1 MQTIEHLTMATCP
14 SGESLTTTGCYTN
27 ISTCPNEMNNSKLVI
42 TQDSNNRRDSSNC
55 VSKSSVSTKASC
67 ASPQVVNELD
77 SKSVSINRCVR
88 LFTCPTKY
96 TPNTENANGNFS
108 YGNNCIKIENDIG
121 LANSTSPICPDGT
134 TLKAINNNSS
144 VCI

>member
-1 MQTIEHLTMATCP
+1 MQTMATCP

-27 ISTCPNEMNNSKLVI
+27 ISTCPIQMNHSKLVI

-55 VSKSSVSTKASC
+55 VNKSSVPNVASC
-67 ASPQVVNELD
+67 ISPMIVNVLD
-77 SKSVSINRCVR
+77 SKSVPINSCVT
-88 LFTCPTKY
+88 LFTCPPKY
-96 TPNTENANGNFS
+96 TSNTENANGNFS
-108 YGNNCIKIENDIG
+108 YGNNCIKIENDTS
-121 LANSTSPICPDGT
+121 LPNSTSPICPDGT